1 MVERLPSPG
10 VSATQ
15 PVRPAQPLERTGDP
29 RLDALQRTLATMLG
43 SKVPVSVLSRL
54 GDGSFMVRVADMAV
68 RMQLPPGTQPGAEL
82 SMKVLAASPQP
93 TFQLG
98 DATLHAAP
106 APSGA
111 STAASLAAAVAAATT
126 PLRHTGGQDAAADLS
141 PAARL
146 LSQVLHSAAGEHA
159 AGARTQGGAAVTSP
173 TPLLPQGAPD
183 ATQLAGKL
191 AQAIAHSGLFYES
204 HLADWA
210 EGKRSLNELA
220 QEPQARNVP
229 GTAATD
235 PASARMINLQLAS
248 HEQGQVLWQGQ
259 LAPGQP
265 FEWQVRRQKNREQ
278 DGQAG
283 GEDGLEPGWESG
295 LRLRFAALGE
305 IEASVSLHGSRLRIA
320 LHAATDSA
328 AALRAGAPR
337 LQEALAAAGT
347 ELAALHI
354 QAHEDA

>member
-54 GDGSFMVRVADMAV
+54 GDGSFMVRVADVAV

-98 DATLHAAP
+98 GATLHASP

-111 STAASLAAAVAAATT
+111 NASSAASLAAAVAAASASL
-126 PLRHTGGQDAAADLS
+126 PHAGGENDSAELS

-146 LSQVLHSAAGEHA
+146 LAQVLHSAAGENA
-159 AGARTQGGAAVTSP
+159 AGARAQGAAAVTSP

-183 ATQLAGKL
+183 PAQLAGRL
-191 AQAIAHSGLFYES
+191 AQAIAQSGLFYES
-204 HLADWA
+204 HLAEWA
-210 EGKRSLNELA
+210 EGKRSLGELA
-220 QEPQARNVP
+220 QEPQARNAP
-229 GTAATD
+229 GTSALD

-248 HEQGQVLWQGQ
+248 HEQAQVLWQGQ

-265 FEWQVRRQKNREQ
+265 FGWRVAREQ
-278 DGQAG
+278 DGQAR
-283 GEDGLEPGWESG
+283 GEDEPEPGWDSG

-305 IEASVSLHGSRLRIA
+305 VEASVSLRGSRLRIA
-320 LHAATDSA
+320 LHAGTDSA
-328 AALRAGAPR
+328 AVLRAGAPR
-337 LQEALAAAGT
+337 LQEALAAAGA

-354 QAHEDA
+354 QAREEA

>member
-54 GDGSFMVRVADMAV
+54 GDGSFVVRVADMAV

-111 STAASLAAAVAAATT
+111 NASSAASLAAAVAAATT
-126 PLRHTGGQDAAADLS
+126 SLHHVGGQDAAADLS

-146 LSQVLHSAAGEHA
+146 LAQVLHSAAGEGA
-159 AGARTQGGAAVTSP
+159 SARTANAAAVTSP
-173 TPLLPQGAPD
+173 TPLLPQGVPD
-183 ATQLAGKL
+183 PAQLAGRL
-191 AQAIAHSGLFYES
+191 AQAIAKSGLFYES
-204 HLADWA
+204 HLAEWA

-220 QEPQARNVP
+220 QEPQARNAP

-248 HEQGQVLWQGQ
+248 HEQAQVLWQGQ

-265 FEWQVRRQKNREQ
+265 FEWRVAREQ
-278 DGQAG
+278 DGQAR
-283 GEDGLEPGWESG
+283 GEDEPEPGWESG

-305 IEASVSLHGSRLRIA
+305 VEASVSLRGSRLRIA
-320 LHAATDSA
+320 LHAATDAA
-328 AALRAGAPR
+328 AALRAGASP
-337 LQEALAAAGT
+337 LQEALAAAGA

-354 QAHEDA
+354 GAREDA